1 MENKTVMEVLFERL
15 KKEGY
20 LVAADANLKTRYVLF
35 AKENKI
41 DVRIIDETTRQASI
55 ETVFTKTENYGD
67 KLDLETFKA
76 IYTHIR
82 TSYPF

>member
-67 KLDLETFKA
+67 KLDLETFQA

>member
-1 MENKTVMEVLFERL
+1 MGKTVMEVLFERL
-15 KKEGY
+15 TKEGY
-20 LVAADANLKTRYVLF
+20 LVVPDAKLKTRYVLF
-35 AKENKI
+35 AKENKL
-41 DVRIIDETTRQASI
+41 DVKIIDETTRKASI

-82 TSYPF
+82 TSHPF